1 MDSRECAYR
10 LTDLRARLC
19 SRIAPKARQD
29 LQADR
34 TRHPV
39 GQGDLAPLEDRL
51 GHLARLGSMGEPP
64 DGLGFFVRLSLSL
77 SHTESR
83 EI

>member
-51 GHLARLGSMGEPP
+51 GHLARL